1 MQRDPEQDYLRY
13 PGRAKG
19 FEDGEGDILVSLTWL
34 GIALALVIV
43 SIPLLDAIIQDP
55 ELRWAFLLFILTIC
69 ACVLVLKT
77 YPRNGFQLAPEIAQ
91 VSSKNEPGAA
101 ERELLTVTNAL
112 QGSPYSQMIAYLEL
126 RDMLVRR
133 FMLLHH
139 ISRADAEARLADPHA
154 ARRLIKDD
162 QLVWLLGYD
171 FKGAYEP
178 EQLKTRQGQMMVG
191 DFNQVFPSLL
201 RKLEGMR

>member
-1 MQRDPEQDYLRY
+1 MQQDPEHEYLRY
-13 PGRAKG
+13 PRKGKG
-19 FEDGEGDILVSLTWL
+19 FEDDESDLLVRLTWL
-34 GIALALVIV
+34 GIVLALVIV
-43 SIPLLDAIIQDP
+43 SIPVLDAIIQDP
-55 ELRWAFLLFILTIC
+55 QLRWAFLLFILTIC

-77 YPRNGFQLAPEIAQ
+77 YPSRGFRMAPDISQ

-101 ERELLTVTNAL
+101 ERELLTITNAL

-139 ISRADAEARLADPHA
+139 ISRADAEGRLADPNS

-162 QLVWLLGYD
+162 QLVWLLSYD
-171 FKGAYEP
+171 FKSAYEP
-178 EQLKTRQGQMMVG
+178 ERLGTQQGQMMIG
-191 DFNQVFPSLL
+191 DFGQVFPDLL
-201 RKLEGMR
+201 RKLEEMK